1 MINLSVLFCR
11 NPNIDEKIQVHKSVL
26 IRKQKKKE
34 KRKKE
39 KEKRKQRKKRRR
51 TQEERNEKI

>member
-39 KEKRKQRKKRRR
+39 KEKRKQKKEKKKNTRRKK
-51 TQEERNEKI
+51 